1 MAKPPPSPITSV
13 SSPTTPVF
21 FTRISDR
28 DLTEIELHSVESIN
42 DLYRTHPEY
51 NHKGTRHC
59 RAIYRLAS
67 KGTTE
72 MCCSLLPIGYS
83 RYNLHCLYGLFRQQT
98 TSSSSCSLH
107 HWKPPSQGQTSG
119 LSDGASNDKS
129 MAEDVPRPVDAHLV
143 SMHRDSTNTIDATSY
158 LLFLR

>member
-1 MAKPPPSPITSV
+1 MAKQPP
-13 SSPTTPVF
+13 SPTTPVF

-42 DLYRTHPEY
+42 DLHRTHPEY
-51 NHKGTRHC
+51 NHKGTTHC
-59 RAIYRLAS
+59 RAVSYSYRLAS

-83 RYNLHCLYGLFRQQT
+83 RCNLHCLYGLFRHQT

-107 HWKPPSQGQTSG
+107 QWEPPSQGQ
-119 LSDGASNDKS
+119 SDGASNDKS
-129 MAEDVPRPVDAHLV
+129 MAEDVPRPVDTHLV
-143 SMHRDSTNTIDATSY
+143 SIHHDSADAIDATSY